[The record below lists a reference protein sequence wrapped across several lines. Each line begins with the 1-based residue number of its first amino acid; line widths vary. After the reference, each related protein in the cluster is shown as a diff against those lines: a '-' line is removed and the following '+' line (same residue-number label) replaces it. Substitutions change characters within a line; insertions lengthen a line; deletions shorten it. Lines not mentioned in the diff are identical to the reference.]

1 MLVGLVGGP
10 SRARAQ
16 DEGELVLMSEP
27 ASFTDV
33 VDAFDDHD
41 PFDVNITIGY
51 LRTWEIGRVQR
62 EAPATGDHRMTRDWL
77 DVADYSR
84 EVNQLVLGLDV
95 GIFRDL
101 AIYAHLPIILSDDRS
116 LARIGDTDPSGTLRD
131 IRSADPTLGSPLF
144 EVGAGSGFRSP
155 TRSGVDWLA
164 VGAAWA
170 ILNQHRDPHVPTWVI
185 MLEGRFNLGEPM
197 HACNEQQLMDPMT
210 GERGRSCLTGTRDA
224 AGQLARGTD
233 PGVGRG
239 VNALRVETRG
249 SFRYEYMEPYAG
261 LAFQMEWPGSGDS
274 FFVPGGNLAGY
285 INELPPIQGR
295 LTVGTAIMPWEDR
308 EHYQRFAID
317 LRFTAD
323 YFSEGHDY
331 SPLFDALG
339 SSQSPY
345 LTGPVLEGQPGEGE
359 NPTAGLGEVNFYGLT
374 DTQSRVRLGG
384 TLILEMQA
392 ARYVRFNVQTTV
404 MHTPSY
410 VITQADA
417 CNPNVTEPPG
427 GDERLHGTCR
437 RGIINPHHRTAIDL
451 PGQRFRMESITQ
463 IDVGAYV
470 TAQF

>member
-1 MLVGLVGGP
+1 MVVVVAVLGTAP
-10 SRARAQ
+10 ARAQ
-16 DEGELVLMSEP
+16 DEGELVLMNEP
-27 ASFTDV
+27 TSFTDV

-51 LRTWEIGRVQR
+51 LRTWELGRVQR
-62 EAPATGDHRMTRDWL
+62 ENPVGGDDRMTRDWI

-84 EVNQLVLGLDV
+84 EVNQLMLGLDV

-116 LARIGDTDPSGTLRD
+116 LSWIGNNNPEEVLRDRATGTALFQVPSG
-131 IRSADPTLGSPLF
+131 G
-144 EVGAGSGFRSP
+144 GFRSP

-170 ILNQHRDPHVPTWVI
+170 ILNQHRDRNVPTWVI

-197 HACNEQQLMDPMT
+197 HACNAT
-210 GERGRSCLTGTRDA
+210 SGEASCLTGNRDPDRP
-224 AGQLARGTD
+224 GELLRGTN

-339 SSQSPY
+339 SSQNPY
-345 LTGPVLEGQPGEGE
+345 LTQPVLNGQPGDDGD
-359 NPTAGLGEVNFYGLT
+359 TSGLREVSFYGLT

-384 TLILEMQA
+384 TLILELQA

-417 CNPNVTEPPG
+417 CNPNVTSD
-427 GDERLHGTCR
+427 DERLQGTCR